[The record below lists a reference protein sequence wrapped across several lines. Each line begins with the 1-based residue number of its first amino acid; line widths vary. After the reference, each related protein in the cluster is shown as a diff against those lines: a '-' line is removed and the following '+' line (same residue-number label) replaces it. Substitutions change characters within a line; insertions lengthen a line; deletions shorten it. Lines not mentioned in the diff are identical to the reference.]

1 MVRNS
6 SLQMK
11 EHYLKKLLDNPSSRK
26 WQVWKFTEPPGHVIR
41 ESEQLKL
48 LLIEKLEAYFL
59 SKITVRVVE
68 RNNALW

>member
-11 EHYLKKLLDNPSSRK
+11 EHYLKKLLENPSTRK
-26 WQVWKFTEPPGHVIR
+26 WQVWKFADTPANVIR
-41 ESEQLKL
+41 EAEQLRIL
-48 LLIEKLEAYFL
+48 LLEKLEPYFL
-59 SKITVRVVE
+59 SKVTARVVE